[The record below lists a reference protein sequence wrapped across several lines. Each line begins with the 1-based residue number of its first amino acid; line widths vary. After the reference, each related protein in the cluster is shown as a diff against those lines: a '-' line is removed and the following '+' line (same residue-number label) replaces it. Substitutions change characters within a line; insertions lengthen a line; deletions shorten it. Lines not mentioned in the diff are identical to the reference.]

1 MKQLQKM
8 NVGFKIAIIFLSV
21 GQLLFAQPTNLKKHT
36 VQKGETITQ
45 IAQKYKVT
53 PYDIYRLNPDAQNG
67 IQENAVLIIP
77 SSVVVATNT
86 ATVKTHEVQ
95 PKETLY
101 GISKQYNIS
110 VQDLEKLNPELKDG
124 LKIGQVI
131 QLAASKPS
139 INPTPVKPNKAVIH
153 EVLPKETLFSIAKQY
168 ETSVEVLEM
177 LNPEVKSGLTIGY
190 PLIINLGTVI
200 KNTSIT
206 SGNSTSNDF
215 LTYEVKP
222 KETLYGLTKLFR
234 VNAEELI
241 RLNPELQE
249 GVKEGMFLKVPL
261 NASLNTGQKREII
274 DLQKTIY
281 KAEQKELVLLL
292 PFNISNIESDT
303 TLSTQ
308 ARLKRDG
315 FLNMTLDFY
324 SGALMAIDS
333 AKTLGL
339 NFKVKVF
346 DSQETKSSSAV
357 EAIFRNNALQD
368 ADAVIGPFYPQYVEK
383 TAELL
388 QNANVPV
395 ISPLRETSRTYPN
408 LYQSLPPSDLVK
420 NSMLDFIR
428 TKKGNMIAMID
439 KKKSSSK
446 QFIETNHKDVY
457 VVPLNEKG
465 GLVSDS
471 ITPRLSRTKT
481 NYFLLETAS
490 TSMIFNA
497 LTQCN
502 AAKEKGY
509 EVALVALDMNDTF
522 ETTEVF
528 QKILKQKLIFPSVTN
543 YKETPESILFASHYR
558 KINNVNPNQ
567 YAIRGFDLVFDTLLR
582 LSQTST
588 FEETIENTATEGVEN
603 KFDYEKKL
611 ASGYSNKGIYI
622 LYYDE
627 DLTIK
632 PVE

>member
-1 MKQLQKM
+1 M
-8 NVGFKIAIIFLSV
+8 NLGFKIALIFLSI
-21 GQLLFAQPTNLKKHT
+21 GQFLFAQPTNLKKHT

-67 IQENAVLIIP
+67 IQDNAVLIIP
-77 SSVVVATNT
+77 SSIVASISVQ
-86 ATVKTHEVQ
+86 AKTHEVQ

-101 GISKQYNIS
+101 GISKQYNIAIEE
-110 VQDLEKLNPELKDG
+110 LEKLNPELKDG
-124 LKIGQVI
+124 LKKGQII
-131 QLAASKPS
+131 QLSSFKPSEIETFASKPKRGK
-139 INPTPVKPNKAVIH
+139 TH
-153 EVLPKETLFSIAKQY
+153 EVLPKETLYSIAKQY
-168 ETSVEVLEM
+168 DTSVEVLEM

-190 PLIINLGTVI
+190 SLLINLGNAA
-200 KNTSIT
+200 KNVTAIADADK
-206 SGNSTSNDF
+206 NYLN
-215 LTYEVKP
+215 YEVKP

-234 VNAEELI
+234 INSEELI
-241 RLNPELQE
+241 RLNPELKDGVQE
-249 GVKEGMFLKVPL
+249 GMILKVPL
-261 NASLNTGQKREII
+261 NASLNTGQVREIT
-274 DLQKTIY
+274 DLQKTIS
-281 KAEQKELVLLL
+281 KTERKELVLLL
-292 PFNISNIESDT
+292 PFNISNIEGDS

-315 FLNMTLDFY
+315 FLNMTLDLY

-333 AKTLGL
+333 AITLGL
-339 NFKVKVF
+339 NFNVKIF

-357 EAIFRNNALQD
+357 ETIIRENSLENV
-368 ADAVIGPFYPQYVEK
+368 DAVIGPFYPQYVEK
-383 TAELL
+383 TAALL

-395 ISPLRETSRTYPN
+395 ISPLRETTRSYPN

-428 TKKGNMIAMID
+428 NKKGNMIAFID

-446 QFIETNHKDVY
+446 QFIELNHKDVY
-457 VVPLNEKG
+457 IVPLNEKG
-465 GLVSDS
+465 GLVADS

-497 LTQCN
+497 LNQCN
-502 AAKEKGY
+502 AAKENGFD
-509 EVALVALDMNDTF
+509 VALVALDMNDTF
-522 ETTEVF
+522 ETSEVF
-528 QKILKQKLIFPSVTN
+528 QKVLKQKIIFPSVSN
-543 YKETPESILFASHYR
+543 YKETPESIRFASQYR
-558 KINNVNPNQ
+558 KLNNVNPNQ

-582 LSQTST
+582 LSQNSS
-588 FEETIENTATEGVEN
+588 FEETVANSATEGVEN

-622 LYYDE
+622 LYFDE

>member
-1 MKQLQKM
+1 M
-8 NVGFKIAIIFLSV
+8 NLGFKIALIFLSI
-21 GQLLFAQPTNLKKHT
+21 GQFLFAQPTNLKKHT

-77 SSVVVATNT
+77 SSIVASTS
-86 ATVKTHEVQ
+86 AQAKTHEVQ

-101 GISKQYNIS
+101 GISKQYNIAIEE
-110 VQDLEKLNPELKDG
+110 LEKMNPELKDG
-124 LKIGQVI
+124 LKIGQII
-131 QLAASKPS
+131 QLSSFKPSEIETFPSKPKRGK
-139 INPTPVKPNKAVIH
+139 TH
-153 EVLPKETLFSIAKQY
+153 EVLPKETLYSIAKQY
-168 ETSVEVLEM
+168 DTSVEVLEM

-190 PLIINLGTVI
+190 PLLINLGNAA
-200 KNTSIT
+200 KNVTAIADADK
-206 SGNSTSNDF
+206 NYLN
-215 LTYEVKP
+215 YEVKP

-234 VNAEELI
+234 INSEELI
-241 RLNPELQE
+241 SLNPELKDGVQE
-249 GVKEGMFLKVPL
+249 GMILKVPL
-261 NASLNTGQKREII
+261 NASLNTGQVREIT
-274 DLQKTIY
+274 DLQKTIS
-281 KAEQKELVLLL
+281 KTERKELVLLL
-292 PFNISNIESDT
+292 PFNISNIEGDS

-315 FLNMTLDFY
+315 FLNMTLDLY

-339 NFKVKVF
+339 NFNVKIF

-357 EAIFRNNALQD
+357 ETIIRENSLENV
-368 ADAVIGPFYPQYVEK
+368 DAVIGPFYPQYVEK
-383 TAELL
+383 TAALL

-395 ISPLRETSRTYPN
+395 ISPLRETTRSYPN

-428 TKKGNMIAMID
+428 NKKGNMIAFID

-446 QFIETNHKDVY
+446 QFIELNHKDVY

-465 GLVSDS
+465 GLVADS

-502 AAKEKGY
+502 AAKENGFD
-509 EVALVALDMNDTF
+509 VALVALDMNDTF

-528 QKILKQKLIFPSVTN
+528 QKVLKQKIIFPSVSN
-543 YKETPESILFASHYR
+543 YKETPESIRFASQYR
-558 KINNVNPNQ
+558 KLNNVNPNQ

-582 LSQTST
+582 LSQNSS
-588 FEETIENTATEGVEN
+588 FEETVANSATEGVEN

-622 LYYDE
+622 LYFDE

>member
-1 MKQLQKM
+1 M
-8 NVGFKIAIIFLSV
+8 NLGFKIALIFLSI
-21 GQLLFAQPTNLKKHT
+21 GQFLFAQPTNLKKHT

-77 SSVVVATNT
+77 SSIVASTS
-86 ATVKTHEVQ
+86 AQAKTHEVQ

-101 GISKQYNIS
+101 GISKQYNIAIEE
-110 VQDLEKLNPELKDG
+110 LEKLNPELKDG
-124 LKIGQVI
+124 LKIGQII
-131 QLAASKPS
+131 QLSSFKASEIETLPSKPKRGK
-139 INPTPVKPNKAVIH
+139 TH
-153 EVLPKETLFSIAKQY
+153 EVLPKETLYSIAKQY
-168 ETSVEVLEM
+168 DTSVEVLEM

-190 PLIINLGTVI
+190 PLLINLGNAA
-200 KNTSIT
+200 KNVTAIADADK
-206 SGNSTSNDF
+206 NYLN
-215 LTYEVKP
+215 YEVKP

-234 VNAEELI
+234 INSEELI
-241 RLNPELQE
+241 RLNPELKDGVQE
-249 GVKEGMFLKVPL
+249 GMILKVPL
-261 NASLNTGQKREII
+261 NASLNTGQVREIT
-274 DLQKTIY
+274 DLQKTIS
-281 KAEQKELVLLL
+281 KTERKELVLLL
-292 PFNISNIESDT
+292 PFNISNIEGDS

-339 NFKVKVF
+339 NFNVKIF

-357 EAIFRNNALQD
+357 ETIIRENSLENV
-368 ADAVIGPFYPQYVEK
+368 DAVIGPFYPQYVEK
-383 TAELL
+383 TAALL

-395 ISPLRETSRTYPN
+395 ISPLRETTRSYPN

-428 TKKGNMIAMID
+428 NKKGNMIAFID

-446 QFIETNHKDVY
+446 QFIELNHKDVY

-465 GLVSDS
+465 GLVADS

-502 AAKEKGY
+502 VAKENGFD
-509 EVALVALDMNDTF
+509 VALVALDMNDTF

-528 QKILKQKLIFPSVTN
+528 QKVLKQKIIFPSVSN
-543 YKETPESILFASHYR
+543 YKETPESIRFASQYR
-558 KINNVNPNQ
+558 KLNNVNPNQ

-582 LSQTST
+582 LSQNSS
-588 FEETIENTATEGVEN
+588 FEETVANSATEGVEN

-622 LYYDE
+622 LYFDE